1 MCHVKKKQFKRS
13 LTIWNIEQMSRA
25 NSRTRVVTLD
35 GGINFRDIGGYVNDQ
50 GRSVKWRKIMRCG
63 HLANLTD
70 NDLDSLEQIGINR
83 IHDFRRTEEQE
94 QSPSRAVRAEF
105 IDDYQVSIGDIS
117 RFWEFLFGG
126 ELTAESSHTLVV
138 NSYRNCIESV
148 IPAFSRFMRHI
159 VDNADNASVF
169 HCSAGKD
176 RTGMAAA
183 LILSALDVPRQTI
196 IEDYMLTLQHY
207 DSEKLID
214 LVEGHL
220 RDAKV
225 ESWDRNW
232 LVPYCSVHQDNIV
245 AFLDAIDSEYGNVRN
260 YLITALGLSQADL
273 DKMHSCYLED

>member
-1 MCHVKKKQFKRS
+1 
-13 LTIWNIEQMSRA
+13 MSTA
-25 NSRTRVVTLD
+25 NSTTRVVALD
-35 GGINFRDIGGYVNDQ
+35 GGINFRDIGGYVNNQ
-50 GRSVKWRKIMRCG
+50 GRTVKWRKIMRCG
-63 HLANLTD
+63 HLANLSD
-70 NDLDSLEQIGINR
+70 NDLDSLEQIGINK
-83 IHDFRRTEEQE
+83 IHDFRRSEEQE
-94 QSPSRAVRAEF
+94 QSPSCAVRAEF
-105 IDDYQVSIGDIS
+105 IDDYQISIGDIS

-138 NSYRNCIESV
+138 NSYRNCIDAV

-196 IEDYMLTLQHY
+196 VEDYMLTIEHY
-207 DSEKLID
+207 DSERLID

-225 ESWDRNW
+225 ETWDREW
-232 LVPYCSVHQDNIV
+232 LVPYCSVHQDNIL
-245 AFLDAIDSEYGNVRN
+245 AFLEAIDASYGDVKN

-273 DKMHSCYLED
+273 DKMQSCYLEG